1 MSWMLS
7 NTKSTVSAMNS
18 PVLISYAA
26 NKPATQAV
34 TPIRVIPASFW
45 NCNRSVKVICLLDLN
60 KKLMLMRSPSN
71 VHTVRTI
78 TAKSSSGNNMVSL
91 LSSCV
96 TILQFL
102 IQRKENCKKISA
114 LHNIIIKYFTQ
125 YVKNMC
131 IEVPK
136 NGDFRDWK

>member
-102 IQRKENCKKISA
+102 IQRKENCK
-114 LHNIIIKYFTQ
+114 
-125 YVKNMC
+125 
-131 IEVPK
+131 
-136 NGDFRDWK
+136 R